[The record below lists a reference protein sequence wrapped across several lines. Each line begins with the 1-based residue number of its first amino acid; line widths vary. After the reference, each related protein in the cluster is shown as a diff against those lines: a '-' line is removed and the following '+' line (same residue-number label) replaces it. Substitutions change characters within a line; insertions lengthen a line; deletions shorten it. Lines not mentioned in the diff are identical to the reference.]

1 MAENK
6 FMDLLSDI
14 DEKYIKDMTEKKEGR
29 NAGRQKEEESFQAAE
44 IVIVE
49 EKKHTLSLA
58 RIFSCAAAVLLL
70 TAALFGLNLIRD
82 RLPAENENTTG
93 SEAGETTENI
103 AAPNTDPVVIPI
115 PTAAINDLH
124 SVDFKSLMDETDL
137 SDYPAVDIS
146 QIPDIDASYEK
157 IFSNYGDGSDKIIT
171 KAIIDTKKCGE
182 YDLSLIGYGLLKDE
196 EVFGDKIIALTGFRI
211 ALQKDNKII
220 ASEKLSLNFFQ
231 GTDGESNVLGNV
243 SGEDGYEW
251 YMLSADSIAETTEI
265 MDFVDKQIIIARVIG
280 QGIFAPT
287 QFYAAVKDDLILC
300 KRTDTNTDG
309 IIEYTGG
316 ICEKYNAGSSKVS
329 ICDELFKKIFEFD
342 FYYTDAAAYSI
353 SYSVRPS
360 DFSSEL
366 SDYAYLENETVPD
379 INEYALAG
387 AFFRDR
393 TEKVIE
399 ASIPRGILNVTG
411 EENIQL
417 YLVGEHI
424 RTDSE
429 NNLKG
434 DQIICSGLRVLVY
447 DGGSYAGCIP
457 IETEAISTLSME
469 GYSQLMPEVFIMN
482 DGTAL
487 IVKDLKNSYYGS
499 GSFFAVRDG
508 KFYDS
513 INGDWSYATEDTMPE
528 WMKDVTEDDSVY
540 FDFDHNAVVCGFKRY
555 IFDFDSPEPGGY
567 VYRVY
572 WVE

>member
-29 NAGRQKEEESFQAAE
+29 KAGGQEEEESFQAAE

-49 EKKHTLSLA
+49 EKKHTLSFA

-70 TAALFGLNLIRD
+70 TAALFGLNFIRD
-82 RLPAENENTTG
+82 RLPAENENTTAP
-93 SEAGETTENI
+93 EAEKTTENT
-103 AAPNTDPVVIPI
+103 AATNTDPVVIPI
-115 PTAAINDLH
+115 PTAAISDLH

-220 ASEKLSLNFFQ
+220 ASGKLSLNLFQ

-243 SGEDGYEW
+243 LGEDDYEW

-265 MDFVDKQIIIARVIG
+265 VDFVDKQIIIARVIG

-287 QFYAAVKDDLILC
+287 QFYAAEKGDLILC
-300 KRTDTNTDG
+300 KRADTNAG
-309 IIEYTGG
+309 SIIEYTGG
-316 ICEKYNAGSSKVS
+316 ICEKYDAGSSKVG
-329 ICDELFKKIFEFD
+329 IYDKLFKKIFEFD
-342 FYYTDAAAYSI
+342 FYYATAAYS
-353 SYSVRPS
+353 VKPS
-360 DFSSEL
+360 DFSSEFD
-366 SDYAYLENETVPD
+366 DYIVLENNTVPD

-387 AFFRDR
+387 AFKER

-399 ASIPRGILNVTG
+399 ESIPKGILNVRG
-411 EENIQL
+411 MENIQL

-429 NNLKG
+429 NDLKG
-434 DQIICSGLRVLVY
+434 DQIKCSGLRVLVY

-469 GYSQLMPEVFIMN
+469 SYARLMPEVFIMN

-499 GSFFAVRDG
+499 DSFFAVRDG

-528 WMKDVTEDDSVY
+528 WMKEVTEDDSVY
-540 FDFDHNAVVCGFKRY
+540 FDYDHNAVVCGFKRY